1 MKKIG
6 KLGALLIVMAMA
18 LTACGGNGQGTKTGN
33 SGDTGQE
40 TVSGNVGNGSE
51 ASPVKEGKKLRVA
64 YVTAGAQGDNGFTDS
79 VVRGMNRIQDDYG
92 AEITVIENNNDAAKY
107 AESMEACFQWQ
118 PDVVFADAYGFE
130 ELFAQYAD
138 QNPDVIMVN
147 LDFVIENSKKTVS
160 SYTFISEEGGFLAG
174 VLAARV
180 TTSSLS
186 YANPDKTVGFVGGQ
200 EITVIKSFLSG
211 FRQGVSYVDPDI
223 KVLVSYVGDFFDPVK
238 GKTAAKQ
245 LYAQGADIVFQAAG
259 TSGNGALEAANEENK
274 YVIGVDSNQNGL
286 YPGHVAA
293 SVIKDLDGAVYATF
307 QKIGDGSFQK
317 GTVYTKGAGPAGVY
331 LAIDDYS
338 RKILTPD
345 MIEGLNSVQD
355 DIISGNIKVERYTE
369 K

>member
-1 MKKIG
+1 MRKLG
-6 KLGALLIVMAMA
+6 MLGALLLVMAML
-18 LTACGGNGQGTKTGN
+18 LTACGGGQGTAAGTAAGVTAGR
-33 SGDTGQE
+33 SAGVTAG
-40 TVSGNVGNGSE
+40 G
-51 ASPVKEGKKLRVA
+51 VKQVPFGEKGKEPRVA
-64 YVTAGAQGDNGFTDS
+64 YLTAGAQGDNGFTDS
-79 VVRGMNRIQDDYG
+79 VVRGMNRIKDDYG
-92 AEITVIENNNDAAKY
+92 AEITIIENNNDAAKY
-107 AESMEACFQWQ
+107 AESIEACFQWR

-138 QNPDVIMVN
+138 RYPAVLMVN

-174 VLAARV
+174 VLAAKV
-180 TTSSLS
+180 TASDLA
-186 YANPDKTVGFVGGQ
+186 YANPDKTVGFIGGQ

-211 FRQGVSYVDPDI
+211 FRQGVAYVDPDI

-238 GKTAAKQ
+238 GKTATKQ

-259 TSGNGALEAANEENK
+259 TSGNGSLEAANEEDK
-274 YVIGVDSNQNGL
+274 YVIGVDSNQNAL

-307 QKIGDGSFQK
+307 QKIQDGTFQK
-317 GTVYTKGAGPAGVY
+317 GTVYTKGAGSAGVY

-338 RKILTPD
+338 KEILTPD
-345 MIEGLNSVQD
+345 MIKGLNGVQD
-355 DIISGNIKVERYTE
+355 DIIAGKIKVERYTE